1 VLPPPALVPPDES
14 VPPVAAVAPAPPEL
28 PPVEIRPPVPEPPG
42 ELFPLQPTHSH
53 TIIRY
58 SGDVEEFFIL
68 IRSGSLAPAKQL
80 TLAADF

>member
-1 VLPPPALVPPDES
+1 
-14 VPPVAAVAPAPPEL
+14 
-28 PPVEIRPPVPEPPG
+28 VEIRPPVPEPPG

-53 TIIRY
+53 TIIRN
-58 SGDVEEFFIL
+58 SGDVDEFFIL